1 MNKADVEENEPE
13 VIINKDFDMN
23 NSSNLYYYLYSYE

>member
-13 VIINKDFDMN
+13 VIINKDFDMK
-23 NSSNLYYYLYSYE
+23 NSANLYYYLYSYE